1 MKDTQLQSSPPVTV
15 VAPIVGLGASAG
27 GLEALQQL
35 LAEVSPGTGMAYV
48 VIQHLDPEHRSMLAG
63 LLAPRVQ
70 IPVVEVV
77 DGMEAAPNRIHV
89 IPPGAE
95 IHVRD
100 GVLSLVSR
108 SRTRGLHLPID
119 TFFRALAADQPGRG
133 IGVVLSGSGSD
144 GTDGLRA
151 IKAAGG
157 ITLAQAPDS
166 AQFRGMPASAIAAGV
181 VDVEASPAELGREL
195 VRLSQHPYLL
205 QRDASEG
212 DIDELGLVDD
222 AGELAAAAIDQ
233 VRRHAGLDFR
243 GYKRPTIT
251 RRIAR
256 RMVLRRVGSAKA
268 YVESLH
274 DDPHEAIA
282 LGHDILVHV
291 TSFFRDPAAFT
302 ALEQEVFPAIVRRK
316 ADDEVIR
323 VWIAGCSTGE
333 EAYSLAIGLC
343 ECLDREDRRLQVK
356 LFATDLSE
364 RAIDVARS
372 GLYGEAELRGVSPER
387 LVRFFERVDGQ
398 HRICKRVRDMCVFV
412 VHDLARQPPFAR
424 IDLVSCRNL
433 LIYFD
438 VELQRRVLP
447 MLHNCLNQ
455 PGYLLLGGSESI
467 GGFIDLFVPLD
478 KERRIFLKT
487 GEGRRLSYPLA
498 FGRGA
503 EPKNLASAAPPAWQP
518 MRDAQRQAERWL
530 SSHYAPPGVLIDE
543 RLQVVQFHGR
553 TGDFLEPPPGEPQ
566 TSVLRMARHGLA
578 AHLHEAIEAAKAQP
592 GVVRRPGLRLGEG
605 AEARTI
611 DLEVVPLAEAPD
623 DARYFLLVFVGR
635 PAPGARE
642 GEGPRERSAR
652 TPSNQSDEGFARLA
666 AELSVTQDYV
676 RDLLGKHHETTQEL
690 ASTNEEMVSA
700 NEELQ
705 SINEEL
711 ESAKEE
717 LQATNEELTTVN
729 DELRHRNRELDLVA
743 NDLVNVLESVE
754 IPVIILDE
762 DLRVRRFTPRV
773 REIASLLPT
782 DVGRSIDDVKLRID
796 MTDLTERIRKVIEAN
811 EPKEWEV
818 QRLDGHWL
826 RLQVR
831 PYHTADGRLDGA
843 VLAFVD
849 VDGLKRALH
858 DAELARDLSRDIVET
873 VPIALV
879 VLDAGLRVVS
889 TNPAF
894 LQGLGVD
901 GLVVEGA
908 GLFELGDGA
917 WDLPELRDAIE
928 RSLAANTRFRELEL
942 RRPRSGMGEQV
953 LLASGSPLRSS
964 DGGAVMLVVLEDVTA
979 RRELE
984 ARERGA
990 RLEAERSN
998 LAKDLFLATLSHEL
1012 RTPLG
1017 TILMAAQLLQTVQ
1030 TDDPRIARASAAIQ
1044 RAVGNQARLI
1054 DDLLDISRIVSGKLM
1069 LDFQAVD
1076 LAAVAQAAVDVA
1088 QGSAEAKGL
1097 TLTLVAHGGPL
1108 GTIRGDPTRL
1118 QQLVANLIGNA
1129 IKFTPSG
1136 GTITVE
1142 LEPLDGRAQL
1152 VVRDTGC
1159 GVSPAA
1165 IPRLFDRFVQAES
1178 SSTRVHGGLGLGLA
1192 IVRYLVE
1199 VHGGEVWAESAGEG
1213 QGSLFRVLLP
1223 LASELGVLPAAAVP
1237 PPPAGIVG
1245 VRVLMVEDDEG
1256 TRDTFAM
1263 MLGQLGADVRVAAS
1277 VAAGLVLVEQFRPQ
1291 VILSDIAMPGEDGYG
1306 FIQRLRA
1313 LGRERGGATPAAAL
1327 TALAS
1332 EEDRK
1337 RALEAG
1343 FQMHLAKPIDAG
1355 RLAAAVGMLARWP
1368 Q

>member
-1 MKDTQLQSSPPVTV
+1 MKDTQLQSSPAKTV
-15 VAPIVGLGASAG
+15 VAPIVGIGASAG

-35 LAEVSPGTGMAYV
+35 LAEVPADTGMAYV

-63 LLAPRVQ
+63 LLASRAQ
-70 IPVVEVV
+70 LPVVEVV

-89 IPPGAE
+89 LPPGAE
-95 IHVRD
+95 LHVRD
-100 GVLSLVSR
+100 GVLSLESR

-195 VRLSQHPYLL
+195 ARLSHHPYLML
-205 QRDASEG
+205 RGET
-212 DIDELGLVDD
+212 DELELEDD
-222 AGELAAAAIDQ
+222 MGDLTAAAIAE

-243 GYKRPTIT
+243 GYKRPTI
-251 RRIAR
+251 RRRLAR
-256 RMVLRRVGSAKA
+256 RMALRRIGSTKA
-268 YVESLH
+268 YVESLR

-282 LGHDILVHV
+282 LGRDILVHV
-291 TSFFRDPAAFT
+291 TAFFRDPAAFA
-302 ALEQEVFPAIVRRK
+302 ALEHEVFPAIVRRK

-343 ECLDREDRRLQVK
+343 ECLDREDRRLHVK

-364 RAIDVARS
+364 QAIEVARS

-387 LVRFFERVDGQ
+387 LERFFERVDGQ

-438 VELQRRVLP
+438 TELQRRVLP

-467 GGFIDLFVPLD
+467 GGFTDLFVPLD
-478 KERRIFLKT
+478 KVHRIFLKT

-498 FGRGA
+498 FGRAA
-503 EPKNLASAAPPAWQP
+503 EPKDATSAAPPTWQP
-518 MRDAQRQAERWL
+518 QRDAQRQAERWL
-530 SSHYAPPGVLIDE
+530 SAHYAPPGVLIDE
-543 RLQVVQFHGR
+543 RLQVVQYHGR

-592 GVVRRPGLRLGEG
+592 GVVRRPGLRLGDG
-605 AEARTI
+605 AEGRTV

-623 DARYFLLVFVGR
+623 DARYFLLVFVER
-635 PAPGARE
+635 PAPGAHA
-642 GEGPRERSAR
+642 GERPAERSAR
-652 TPSNQSDEGFARLA
+652 APGDASDASDQGAARLA
-666 AELSVTQDYV
+666 AELAVTRDYV

-690 ASTNEEMVSA
+690 AATNEEMVSA

-754 IPVIILDE
+754 IPVIIVDE
-762 DLRVRRFTPRV
+762 ALRVRRFTPRV
-773 REIASLLPT
+773 REVASLLPT
-782 DVGRSIDDVKLRID
+782 DVGRPIDDVKLRID
-796 MTDLTERIRKVIEAN
+796 VNDLTERIRGVIEAN

-818 QRLDGHWL
+818 QRRDGHWL

-843 VLAFVD
+843 VLSFVD

-858 DAELARDLSRDIVET
+858 EAELARDLSRDVVET

-879 VLDAGLRVVS
+879 VLDADLRVVS

-894 LQGLGVD
+894 LHYLGGD
-901 GLVVEGA
+901 DLVVEGA
-908 GLFELGDGA
+908 GLFALGNGA
-917 WDLPELRDAIE
+917 WDLPALREAIE

-942 RRPRSGMGEQV
+942 RRARAGAGEQV
-953 LLASGSPLRSS
+953 LLVSGSPLRSS

-990 RLEAERSN
+990 RLEAEQSN

-1017 TILMAAQLLQTVQ
+1017 TILMAAQLLQAVQ
-1030 TDDPRIARASAAIQ
+1030 TDDPRIARACAAIQ
-1044 RAVGNQARLI
+1044 RAVGNQARLV

-1076 LAAVAQAAVDVA
+1076 LGAVAQAAVDVA
-1088 QGSAEAKGL
+1088 RGSAEAKGL

-1108 GTIRGDPTRL
+1108 GVIRGDPTRL
-1118 QQLVANLIGNA
+1118 QQVVSNLIGNA

-1136 GTITVE
+1136 GSITVE
-1142 LEPLDGRAQL
+1142 LEPVDGRAQL

-1165 IPRLFDRFVQAES
+1165 LPRLFDRFVQAES

-1199 VHGGEVWAESAGEG
+1199 VHGGEVGAQSAGEG
-1213 QGSLFRVLLP
+1213 QGAVFRVLLP

-1277 VAAGLVLVEQFRPQ
+1277 VANGLALVEQFRPQ

-1306 FIQRLRA
+1306 FIERLRA
-1313 LGRERGGATPAAAL
+1313 LGRERGGATPTAAL